1 MAWNELGPASL
12 CHNTCPHARMHE
24 MLQVE
29 ETKRWHFYL
38 TRKQRGTSTAHTSP
52 HFGTLGMI
60 IQSAWLPTD
69 GSSPDLSLIVC
80 FFCLQSHDS
89 RCQLQI
95 GTCHLPLGFPGS
107 SDGKESACNAGD
119 LGSIPGSGRS
129 PEEGNGIRSS
139 ILAWR
144 IPWTEEPGGF
154 QSRGSQRA
162 SHDWVT
168 KHACMNLPLQESNHM
183 LLHLLTFNTPWE
195 SSGCRAEM
203 RFSVL
208 WKTGRTSLQ
217 IDIFKSWFYEPTFC
231 IASYLEKH

>member
-1 MAWNELGPASL
+1 
-12 CHNTCPHARMHE
+12 
-24 MLQVE
+24 
-29 ETKRWHFYL
+29 
-38 TRKQRGTSTAHTSP
+38 
-52 HFGTLGMI
+52 MI

-69 GSSPDLSLIVC
+69 GFSPYLSLIVC

-139 ILAWR
+139 ILAWI
-144 IPWTEEPGGF
+144 IPWTEEPGAL

-195 SSGCRAEM
+195 SSECRAEM

-217 IDIFKSWFYEPTFC
+217 IYIFKSWFYEPTFC
-231 IASYLEKH
+231 ITSYLEKY

>member
-1 MAWNELGPASL
+1 MTFSSSICTEAVP
-12 CHNTCPHARMHE
+12 
-24 MLQVE
+24 V
-29 ETKRWHFYL
+29 
-38 TRKQRGTSTAHTSP
+38 SP
-52 HFGTLGMI
+52 YP
-60 IQSAWLPTD
+60 PTEYI
-69 GSSPDLSLIVC
+69 SRQFLVC
-80 FFCLQSHDS
+80 QANKYITVTPCS
-89 RCQLQI
+89 
-95 GTCHLPLGFPGS
+95 FPGGYI
-107 SDGKESACNAGD
+107 GKESTCNAGD

-144 IPWTEEPGGF
+144 IPWTEEPGGL